1 MNGSADRK
9 SSPSRSAARSTF
21 SMMTAS
27 ESPSS
32 IRNARRRRLMRGWKG
47 IVAREGQGLA
57 LEPRRS
63 LADLTPE
70 LPEKAGLAD
79 PGLPHDG
86 HDLPAPR
93 LRLVEAL
100 AQEPELGLTADEA
113 GEPLLDVPS
122 GHEPVRAGGR
132 SGHGA
137 GRGQL
142 EAPGQ
147 EGAPPEHWPSRCPP
161 RPSHPKLPGRPRRD
175 ASRPH
180 RAATPSRCRP
190 TFTSSV

>member
-1 MNGSADRK
+1 MEGNR
-9 SSPSRSAARSTF
+9 
-21 SMMTAS
+21 
-27 ESPSS
+27 
-32 IRNARRRRLMRGWKG
+32 
-47 IVAREGQGLA
+47 AREGESLP

-70 LPEKAGLAD
+70 LPEEAGLAD

-100 AQEPELGLTADEA
+100 AQQPELGLTADEA
-113 GEPLLDVPS
+113 GEPLLDVPR

-137 GRGQL
+137 GPGQL
-142 EAPGQ
+142 EAPSQ
-147 EGAPPEHWPSRCPP
+147 EGRRLSAHHHGARRGRVSQRFQDGPGGTLRVPIDRHVPRDVD
-161 RPSHPKLPGRPRRD
+161 RPSPARCEAPG
-175 ASRPH
+175 SRPGG
-180 RAATPSRCRP
+180 RGFSCCPLAAT
-190 TFTSSV
+190 VWIAIAAKAA